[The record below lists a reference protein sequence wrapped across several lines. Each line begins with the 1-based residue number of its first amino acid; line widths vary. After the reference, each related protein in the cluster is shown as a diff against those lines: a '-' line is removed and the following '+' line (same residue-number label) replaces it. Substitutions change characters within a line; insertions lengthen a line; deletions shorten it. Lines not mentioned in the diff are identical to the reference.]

1 MSVLAIKK
9 DYPILE
15 FDCTREAVIEPHKL
29 FGCLDVP
36 ERCVITFFKDVIDR
50 LKEASKLKIVKE
62 LRSEAGMLPVYEM
75 EYEGERLIVYHSMI
89 GAPAAAAIFEEVIAL
104 GCRKFIACG
113 GAGVIRKDI
122 AVGHLIIPNAAVR
135 DEGTS
140 YHYLP
145 PSRECEVSINA
156 LKSILEVLDTHKVP
170 YINAKTWTTDAFY
183 RETREKVELRRLEGC
198 VSVEMECAAFCAVAK
213 FRDVSFGQ
221 ILYGGDD
228 LSCEEWDSRC
238 WHERTDVRQK
248 VFELAVESCL
258 NL

>member
-1 MSVLAIKK
+1 MSVLTIKK

-29 FGCLDVP
+29 FGCLDIP

-50 LKEASKLKIVKE
+50 LKEAGKLKVVKE
-62 LRSEAGMLPVYEM
+62 LRSEAGMLTVYEM
-75 EYEGERLIVYHSMI
+75 EYGGERLIVYHSMI

-156 LKSILEVLDTHKVP
+156 LQSILEVLDMHKVP
-170 YINAKTWTTDAFY
+170 YIKAKTWTTDAFY
-183 RETREKVELRRLEGC
+183 RGTREKVELRRSEG
-198 VSVEMECAAFCAVAK
+198 
-213 FRDVSFGQ
+213 
-221 ILYGGDD
+221 LLTD
-228 LSCEEWDSRC
+228 LANW
-238 WHERTDVRQK
+238 QNK
-248 VFELAVESCL
+248 VQMLH
-258 NL
+258 

>member
-1 MSVLAIKK
+1 MTIKK

-29 FGCLDVP
+29 FECLDIP

-50 LKEASKLKIVKE
+50 LKEAGKLKIVKE

-75 EYEGERLIVYHSMI
+75 EYGGERLIVYHSMI

-140 YHYLP
+140 FHYLA
-145 PSRECEVSINA
+145 PSRECEVGINTLQSI
-156 LKSILEVLDTHKVP
+156 K
-170 YINAKTWTTDAFY
+170 AKTWTTDAFY
-183 RETREKVELRRLEGC
+183 RETREKVELRRSEGC

-238 WHERTDVRQK
+238 WHERTEVRQK